1 MVKSKDAY
9 YEKKDNLFIIG
20 TEKTEKVFEL
30 TADGSFYAKSVKNKI
45 TGKEY
50 VWNAPIASDEFFIQI
65 DKKYYSGGTP
75 GWNFA
80 SAKTQILSQE
90 ELEVVIVLINHVV
103 EVKRHYVIY
112 PGQPVIQEWT
122 EYRNITD
129 KTLSIDKPSLFV
141 WRILGEKPDDINFS
155 YMTGGA

>member
-20 TEKTEKVFEL
+20 TEKTEKVLEL

-50 VWNAPIASDEFFIQI
+50 VCNVPIASDEFFIQI

-112 PGQPVIQEWT
+112 PGQPVIQEWNLIQ
-122 EYRNITD
+122 EYYRQKRYQLTNPLF
-129 KTLSIDKPSLFV
+129 LS
-141 WRILGEKPDDINFS
+141 GEFWVKNLMISISPI
-155 YMTGGA
+155 